1 MDKIALLERRVERE
15 KKARKQAEKI
25 LEEKAIELFHVNQE
39 LKNISEQKINQIQ
52 SKFENSQKRY
62 QNVLSNLNLGLL
74 EQDQEGYITKVN
86 KVFCE
91 MVDYTSEELVGNISS
106 NILLPDDLTASDN
119 KKLIDRNLEE
129 SKIYDIKVMRKDGT
143 LIDLIVCGAP
153 FYDDYGNMVG
163 TLDVHYDVTKEKK
176 LQQELK
182 EAKEIAERAQQ
193 AEKQFLTNMSH
204 EIKTPLNVIVGMS
217 HLLND
222 TKLDAQQHE
231 YLDILKSSADILFN
245 LISEVLD
252 FAKIDAGKITVV
264 NEEFDIVQELNNIH
278 KIFKIKLENKP
289 VSLQTKIDEKIQHC
303 VVGDKKL
310 FNQVIVNLLGNA
322 SKFTEEGSII
332 CTATIVHESET
343 HIEIN
348 FKVKDSGI
356 GIAEDKLETI
366 FQNFEQANE
375 SISKNYGGTGL
386 GLAICQ
392 SIVEAQNST
401 IKVQSAE
408 GLGST
413 FQFNL
418 VFEKSERKI
427 TEQDVFVEDSSVN
440 LVAGSTILYVE
451 DNPLNSLYLSR
462 LLDKW
467 NLRYEH
473 AENGLIATEKIAHT
487 KYDLILMDIQMP
499 VMNGYQA
506 TKVIRTTENPNQ
518 KTPIAAL
525 TASTLGNN
533 LDKAKDFGFSD
544 FLAKPFQPPELKK
557 LLLKYLKHDIADD
570 SPETATVQNPKVK
583 IQLDENQL
591 KQVFGDDEE
600 YKKEIITM
608 FLETIDEQMSVLDN
622 LIKTGI
628 HDDIRKQAHKL
639 KPNFS
644 MVGFPELTDDFVILE
659 KLAKSNDTIENII
672 THYSLIADK
681 VDQLKPQ
688 LKSHI

>member
-39 LKNISEQKINQIQ
+39 LKNISEKKINQIQ

-252 FAKIDAGKITVV
+252 FAKIDAGKISVV

-672 THYSLIADK
+672 THYSLITDK